1 MFKLLNNNS
10 TSQAPS
16 NVTASKTQ
24 HYPVKGGLRLE
35 DSKVDVIAIVHDNE
49 LIFLNTGLNHLFR
62 DKNDSSQE
70 LLGKVTVVTYQD
82 KSMGKLT
89 EVFVAFEQL
98 DDIYQLNSEFIR
110 KARLNH
116 VSDEVYDYIILNFP
130 QVLSKKSSG
139 YYTDFIY
146 AFDVCRLNEDYL
158 IVNNNYTK
166 GYVIKNNKIIR
177 GSASEVVKL
186 FWPNGIRA
194 NKDLKFDANERKPQ
208 DISLGW
214 EITYKKYGPFLNLKG
229 DLEIYDRT
237 FPKNGMPHNLAM
249 PFFYAYRCAAAG
261 LFHEGLMDKDVFNHI
276 DNMHFGLMVIIG
288 QNISRE
294 HQVRFQDESF
304 RIAKNIIDLYV
315 PNLTELTL
323 RKMIILAK
331 KGISVYSAV
340 YNGIVSAYRNEEER
354 EFIAA
359 NICQPQFVI
368 SFMTSAL
375 CDPDDEIE
383 VFTSKAVEYYRIMQN
398 PELLQKS
405 FSKLFY

>member
-1 MFKLLNNNS
+1 MFKLLNNNL
-10 TSQAPS
+10 TSQATS

-24 HYPVKGGLRLE
+24 HYPVKRGLRLE

-49 LIFLNTGLNHLFR
+49 LIFLNTGSNHLFR

-166 GYVIKNNKIIR
+166 GYVIKNNKI
-177 GSASEVVKL
+177 
-186 FWPNGIRA
+186 
-194 NKDLKFDANERKPQ
+194 
-208 DISLGW
+208 
-214 EITYKKYGPFLNLKG
+214 T
-229 DLEIYDRT
+229 
-237 FPKNGMPHNLAM
+237 
-249 PFFYAYRCAAAG
+249 
-261 LFHEGLMDKDVFNHI
+261 
-276 DNMHFGLMVIIG
+276 
-288 QNISRE
+288 
-294 HQVRFQDESF
+294 
-304 RIAKNIIDLYV
+304 
-315 PNLTELTL
+315 
-323 RKMIILAK
+323 
-331 KGISVYSAV
+331 
-340 YNGIVSAYRNEEER
+340 
-354 EFIAA
+354 
-359 NICQPQFVI
+359 
-368 SFMTSAL
+368 
-375 CDPDDEIE
+375 
-383 VFTSKAVEYYRIMQN
+383 
-398 PELLQKS
+398 
-405 FSKLFY
+405 